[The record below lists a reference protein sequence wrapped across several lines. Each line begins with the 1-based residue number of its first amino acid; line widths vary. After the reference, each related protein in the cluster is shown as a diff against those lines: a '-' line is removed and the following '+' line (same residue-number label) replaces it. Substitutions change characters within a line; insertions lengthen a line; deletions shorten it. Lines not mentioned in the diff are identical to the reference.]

1 LPLTLTDTEQTPIF
15 GFQGTGAMSASIFI
29 SFASQDHRV
38 AMTLCQALES
48 RGFKCWISGRDI
60 QPGENF
66 QISIVRAIRQ
76 AKIMLLVFTSNSN
89 NSEEMNKELAL
100 ASQSK
105 LIVVPLRIEDVTPN
119 DAFAYEF
126 ATRQWIDFFAD
137 WEFAIEQLAQRIS
150 SATREAPIEAT
161 AVEAPVAEASPSAPE
176 PVADPEGPALAM
188 ARRFKLP
195 RRLPKPAQSEAM
207 AAKERRTFD
216 KAETPEAADLDEAL
230 EPPEAAVAAS
240 SRPRRTALYV
250 GLSLAALAAVAIGV
264 ATPSLMRSKTASAQ
278 PRAMTALL
286 PTAPPSA
293 LQRVS
298 VDATPPAAEVAA
310 AVAADAAPAK
320 VTKKKKPKAVETT
333 DTDVPY

>member
-1 LPLTLTDTEQTPIF
+1 M
-15 GFQGTGAMSASIFI
+15 GAMSASIFI

-60 QPGENF
+60 EPGENF
-66 QISIVRAIRQ
+66 QVSIVRAIRQ

-150 SATREAPIEAT
+150 SATRDAPSE
-161 AVEAPVAEASPSAPE
+161 PPQAEARPPAPE
-176 PVADPEGPALAM
+176 PAAEADGPALAL
-188 ARRFKLP
+188 ARRLKLP
-195 RRLPKPAQSEAM
+195 RRLPNADVTAEES
-207 AAKERRTFD
+207 RTF
-216 KAETPEAADLDEAL
+216 AGAGTPEPADIDEAL
-230 EPPEAAVAAS
+230 ETSGAPAPRA
-240 SRPRRTALYV
+240 RRTVIYV

-264 ATPSLMRSKTASAQ
+264 ATPSLMRSKTATAE

-293 LQRVS
+293 VQRIS
-298 VDATPPAAEVAA
+298 VDAAPPA
-310 AVAADAAPAK
+310 AVAAATAPADAAPVK
-320 VTKKKKPKAVETT
+320 VAKKKKPKAVETT

>member
-1 LPLTLTDTEQTPIF
+1 
-15 GFQGTGAMSASIFI
+15 MSANIFI

-66 QISIVRAIRQ
+66 QVAIVRAIRQ

-150 SATREAPIEAT
+150 SATRDAPLEQPQVEAHPPEPEPET
-161 AVEAPVAEASPSAPE
+161 AVES
-176 PVADPEGPALAM
+176 EGAALAL
-188 ARRFKLP
+188 ARRLKLP
-195 RRLPKPAQSEAM
+195 RRLPKAGGSDADLAPEES
-207 AAKERRTFD
+207 RTFGG
-216 KAETPEAADLDEAL
+216 AAAPETPDLDDVPETPGAA
-230 EPPEAAVAAS
+230 EP
-240 SRPRRTALYV
+240 RPRRTALYI

-264 ATPSLMRSKTASAQ
+264 ATPSLMRSKTATAE

-286 PTAPPSA
+286 PTAAPSA
-293 LQRVS
+293 VQRAS
-298 VDATPPAAEVAA
+298 VVAAPPVADPAATAP
-310 AVAADAAPAK
+310 ADAAPVK
-320 VTKKKKPKAVETT
+320 VAKKKKPKAVEAA

>member
-1 LPLTLTDTEQTPIF
+1 
-15 GFQGTGAMSASIFI
+15 MSASIFI

-60 QPGENF
+60 EPGENF
-66 QISIVRAIRQ
+66 QVSIVRAIRQ

-137 WEFAIEQLAQRIS
+137 WEFAMEQLAQRIS
-150 SATREAPIEAT
+150 SAMREAPSEALQ
-161 AVEAPVAEASPSAPE
+161 AEARPPAPGPAAE
-176 PVADPEGPALAM
+176 PDGPALSL
-188 ARRFKLP
+188 ARRLKLP
-195 RRLPKPAQSEAM
+195 RRLPQAGGLEAGAAPAEEA
-207 AAKERRTFD
+207 RTFAGAAAPAAAD
-216 KAETPEAADLDEAL
+216 FDDGLQTAEAAA
-230 EPPEAAVAAS
+230 P
-240 SRPRRTALYV
+240 RPRRTALYV

-264 ATPSLMRSKTASAQ
+264 ATPSLMRSKTATAE

-293 LQRVS
+293 VQRVS
-298 VDATPPAAEVAA
+298 VEAAPPVADPAAT
-310 AVAADAAPAK
+310 APADPAPVK
-320 VTKKKKPKAVETT
+320 VAKKKKPKAVQTP

>member
-1 LPLTLTDTEQTPIF
+1 
-15 GFQGTGAMSASIFI
+15 MSANIFI

-66 QISIVRAIRQ
+66 QVSIVRAIRQ

-137 WEFAIEQLAQRIS
+137 WEFAIEQLAQRIGN
-150 SATREAPIEAT
+150 ATGDARSEQPQ
-161 AVEAPVAEASPSAPE
+161 AEVSPPAPE
-176 PVADPEGPALAM
+176 PTAESDGPALAL
-188 ARRFKLP
+188 ARRLKLP
-195 RRLPKPAQSEAM
+195 RGLPKAGASEAGV
-207 AAKERRTFD
+207 APEESTTF
-216 KAETPEAADLDEAL
+216 ARAGTPEAEAAGIDDAL
-230 EPPEAAVAAS
+230 ETPPAAMAVPRA
-240 SRPRRTALYV
+240 RRTALYI

-264 ATPSLMRSKTASAQ
+264 ATPSLMRSKTATAE

-293 LQRVS
+293 VQRAS
-298 VDATPPAAEVAA
+298 VEAAPPAADPAA
-310 AVAADAAPAK
+310 TAPADAAPIK
-320 VTKKKKPKAVETT
+320 VAKKKKPKAVETP